1 MDLNAVH
8 MLVKVAE
15 CKSFTQAAHSLGT
28 TQSRISRTIAQLE
41 AELGTRLLH
50 RNTRN
55 VSLTPDG
62 CTLVDRSA
70 ELIALWAL
78 RLKGWRLLA
87 RRYKTPAGEV
97 DLIMRRGE
105 VTAFIEVKARRS
117 LDGAVESVTPRQA
130 RRIAAAARQ
139 FMAED
144 RRAALQA
151 CRFDIVAVTPYHW
164 PTHIEN
170 AFEGAD

>member
-1 MDLNAVH
+1 MANDRQRR
-8 MLVKVAE
+8 E
-15 CKSFTQAAHSLGT
+15 ERG
-28 TQSRISRTIAQLE
+28 
-41 AELGTRLLH
+41 
-50 RNTRN
+50 
-55 VSLTPDG
+55 
-62 CTLVDRSA
+62 RSA

-87 RRYKTPAGEV
+87 RRYKAHQGEV

-105 VTAFIEVKARRS
+105 VTAFIEVKARKS
-117 LDGAVESVTPRQA
+117 LDGAIASVTPRQA

-164 PTHIEN
+164 PRHIEN
-170 AFEGAD
+170 AFEGDG